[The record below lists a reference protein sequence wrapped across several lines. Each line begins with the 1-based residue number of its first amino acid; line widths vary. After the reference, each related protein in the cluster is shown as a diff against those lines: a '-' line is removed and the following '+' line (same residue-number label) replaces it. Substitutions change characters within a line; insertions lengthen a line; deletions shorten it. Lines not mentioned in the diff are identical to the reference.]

1 MRRKLNI
8 KTVALI
14 VILFCLL
21 GCLLSCNRLMIPPAG
36 SDFEKETPK
45 KTENNNSQSADG
57 SDLPDLTIEEIEE
70 KLKPS
75 VVKIIC
81 YDYDGTT
88 EISQGS
94 GFFID
99 DKGTFITNAHVIK
112 NCYYMKITTYFG
124 MTYDVDVMYVYNG
137 TNSDYAICRASER
150 QVSQPVEFV
159 ESANRFDKVYALGYP
174 NGTFSINTTEG
185 EIVSREAVEGSKH
198 YYANTAAIDHGS
210 SGGVL
215 VDTKGRV
222 LGITTGSFAEGG
234 YVALKYQDFKDDV
247 EKKHTVGKA
256 PGKYFHDFDDY
267 TFDSATMDKYFD
279 IYVNVLSQED
289 GKISYEVGA
298 KLKEKY
304 SDATVVLD
312 TEKTTTITV
321 KIKTV
326 YNYNT
331 TEGDW
336 TTNKVQSETDTVYLI
351 FNSADELIQ
360 GKAMNVDNSIADLLV
375 DNYYDL
381 KITHNTS
388 FGVLQTGRMSVYND

>member
-1 MRRKLNI
+1 
-8 KTVALI
+8 
-14 VILFCLL
+14 
-21 GCLLSCNRLMIPPAG
+21 MIPPAG
-36 SDFEKETPK
+36 TDLEKETPK
-45 KTENNNSQSADG
+45 KTENNNSQSADD

-159 ESANRFDKVYALGYP
+159 ESAMRFDKVYALGYP

-198 YYANTAAIDHGS
+198 YYANTATIDHGS

-247 EKKHTVGKA
+247 EKKHTGGKA
-256 PGKYFHDFDDY
+256 PGKYFHDFEDY
-267 TFDSATMDKYFD
+267 TFDSSTMDKYFD
-279 IYVNVLSQED
+279 IYVNVLS
-289 GKISYEVGA
+289 
-298 KLKEKY
+298 
-304 SDATVVLD
+304 
-312 TEKTTTITV
+312 
-321 KIKTV
+321 
-326 YNYNT
+326 
-331 TEGDW
+331 
-336 TTNKVQSETDTVYLI
+336 
-351 FNSADELIQ
+351 
-360 GKAMNVDNSIADLLV
+360 
-375 DNYYDL
+375 
-381 KITHNTS
+381 
-388 FGVLQTGRMSVYND
+388 